1 MQRNIKTSFIT
12 IMLALIVLSVQQV
25 DAFLDEF
32 ERGKFGDD
40 WEVNQGAKKNE
51 FRGWSIDVKS
61 FTTRLKE
68 QIPG

>member
-40 WEVNQGAKKNE
+40 WEVDQGAEK
-51 FRGWSIDVKS
+51 
-61 FTTRLKE
+61 
-68 QIPG
+68 